1 MEPSSSS
8 TSSPVVEQT
17 DPRAPLLG
25 RCLPVESSD
34 QYTVEPG
41 TGQTIQSTTTVTCI
55 KTPVGRHNSTGSEYD
70 HQQQS
75 GVAIRTYLWRWVVLA
90 IFFLNLGI
98 NNSVWI
104 TIAPVADVM
113 RCYYGISNTWV
124 NTTTTVYMATYVLFF
139 LPCAWILDRYGLRM
153 TMILASFAN
162 ALGTAVRVAGTG
174 TVSHGRVIHVVVAW
188 LQYRVTVYNCIVNT
202 NTLIKCITSVYA

>member
-1 MEPSSSS
+1 ME
-8 TSSPVVEQT
+8 QN

-25 RCLPVESSD
+25 RSHPESE
-34 QYTVEPG
+34 QYTVKPV
-41 TGQTIQSTTTVTCI
+41 TGQTIQSTCI
-55 KTPVGRHNSTGSEYD
+55 NTPVDRHNSTGSEYD
-70 HQQQS
+70 HQS
-75 GVAIRTYLWRWVVLA
+75 SVVIRTYLWRWVVLA

-139 LPCAWILDRYGLRM
+139 LPCAWILDRYGLRV
-153 TMILASFAN
+153 TVILASIAN

-174 TVSHGRVIHVVVAW
+174 KI
-188 LQYRVTVYNCIVNT
+188 LQSITKSFVNT
-202 NTLIKCITSVYA
+202 IHALYTTF

>member
-8 TSSPVVEQT
+8 SPSPVVEQN
-17 DPRAPLLG
+17 DPRAPLLARYHPG
-25 RCLPVESSD
+25 EPD
-34 QYTVEPG
+34 QYYTGAG
-41 TGQTIQSTTTVTCI
+41 TGQTIQSSTSTCI
-55 KTPVGRHNSTGSEYD
+55 KTPIGRHIPSAESPEHD
-70 HQQQS
+70 HQQQA
-75 GVAIRTYLWRWVVLA
+75 VVIRTYPWRWVVLA

-139 LPCAWILDRYGLRM
+139 LPCAWILDRYGLRV
-153 TMILASFAN
+153 TMILASLTN

-174 TVSHGRVIHVVVAW
+174 T
-188 LQYRVTVYNCIVNT
+188 YY
-202 NTLIKCITSVYA
+202 LI